1 MRAIGVVGAAGF
13 LGRSLVS
20 LLLTEGKT
28 VIGFDQNEQK
38 ISHNRYQHVLG
49 DIEDLSLLQSTID
62 QCDVVVCLAGFA
74 SLDEAAT
81 RPIETVKSN
90 VLCTVHVLEACKEAN
105 VKKFLYAS
113 SAYVMGSYGGFY
125 RCSKVAA
132 ESYIEQYGRQYGLNY
147 TILRYGSLYGPD
159 FGIGNGVYDIISQ
172 LHACVEVLRVTNP
185 NSSRD
190 YLYVDDAALITVEAM
205 KAQYNSQRLL
215 VAGERP
221 VSKGELIELICEIL
235 GRPKPEIIEV
245 EAGGEHYKTT
255 PVTFSPEISRRVSL
269 PVSTDIANG
278 VLSIL
283 KRLQPPT
290 IA

>member
-172 LHACVEVLRVTNP
+172 LHAGVEVLRVTNP